1 MDDTCWLTPC
11 IQVSTPIEQWKA
23 FLKDFGSRTNTKFFV
38 FFFFYGS
45 LTWTTTIKCDPIF
58 FLDFSISSDLGGE
71 SSLGG
76 KDRLTFPQFVTAIA
90 RIAEEIVLKDHLV
103 ATMSERL
110 HYLCQH
116 LEQKIQ
122 RYEKTGG
129 GCCWV
134 FVFCCCC
141 GSCFVVVVA
150 LTDCGLCCYIFV
162 HCLDCSQQQWGKLKS
177 FTKRLA
183 VTSKM
188 LKEGEKK
195 HHHHHHHK
203 KGAKKKQHSK
213 KK

>member
-1 MDDTCWLTPC
+1 MVHLHGPPRSNA
-11 IQVSTPIEQWKA
+11 IQY
-23 FLKDFGSRTNTKFFV
+23 F
-38 FFFFYGS
+38 
-45 LTWTTTIKCDPIF
+45 
-58 FLDFSISSDLGGE
+58 FSISSDLGGE

-76 KDRLTFPQFVTAIA
+76 KDRLAFPQFVTAIA

-150 LTDCGLCCYIFV
+150 LTDCGLCWYNLCIV
-162 HCLDCSQQQWGKLKS
+162 LI
-177 FTKRLA
+177 A
-183 VTSKM
+183 VNSS
-188 LKEGEKK
+188 
-195 HHHHHHHK
+195 
-203 KGAKKKQHSK
+203 GAS
-213 KK
+213 

>member
-1 MDDTCWLTPC
+1 MVHL
-11 IQVSTPIEQWKA
+11 QH
-23 FLKDFGSRTNTKFFV
+23 
-38 FFFFYGS
+38 
-45 LTWTTTIKCDPIF
+45 TIKCDPIF

-76 KDRLTFPQFVTAIA
+76 KDRLAFPQFVTAIA

-134 FVFCCCC
+134 FVF
-141 GSCFVVVVA
+141 VVVVD
-150 LTDCGLCCYIFV
+150 LL
-162 HCLDCSQQQWGKLKS
+162 LL
-177 FTKRLA
+177 L
-183 VTSKM
+183 
-188 LKEGEKK
+188 LLL
-195 HHHHHHHK
+195 
-203 KGAKKKQHSK
+203 
-213 KK
+213 

>member
-1 MDDTCWLTPC
+1 ML
-11 IQVSTPIEQWKA
+11 VSFFVYKFQHRSNDGNTYLEN
-23 FLKDFGSRTNTKFFV
+23 FGSRTNTRIFRFL
-38 FFFFYGS
+38 FLLWFTYNM
-45 LTWTTTIKCDPIF
+45 TTTIKCDPIF

-76 KDRLTFPQFVTAIA
+76 KDRLAFPQFVTAIA

-134 FVFCCCC
+134 FVFCCCY
-141 GSCFVVVVA
+141 GSSFVVVVA

-195 HHHHHHHK
+195 HHHHHHKHK